1 MRIPIAATL
10 ATVAT
15 LVAASMLGVAS
26 AEAPTGATPSR
37 SVSVEGIG
45 SAPIAQGADAATAN
59 SAYRQAMAAA
69 LSDGQNKASFLAG
82 NAGGSLA
89 AVLSVV
95 EDGGYVGCTSPGSRE
110 SPYAEYEGAQPDI
123 GYARSAPT
131 PIAAATA
138 SPSKGRLGKPAGKKH
153 KKRRAKKA
161 ANASCT
167 VSAQL
172 SLAYTLQ

>member
-10 ATVAT
+10 AAVAT
-15 LVAASMLGVAS
+15 LVAASTLGVAS
-26 AEAPTGATPSR
+26 AEAPTGATPTR

-45 SAPIAQGADAATAN
+45 SAPITQRADAATAN

-69 LSDGQNKASFLAG
+69 LTDGQSKASFLAG
-82 NAGGSLA
+82 NAGGSLG
-89 AVLSVV
+89 AVLSIV
-95 EDGGYVGCTSPGSRE
+95 EDGGYVGCTSPGSPE

-123 GYARSAPT
+123 GYARSQPT
-131 PIAAATA
+131 RSAAEPLKSTA
-138 SPSKGRLGKPAGKKH
+138 RSRKPSGHKH
-153 KKRRAKKA
+153 KKRRATKA
-161 ANASCT
+161 VAASCT